1 MFKSRG
7 GKFSSV
13 FGTSKDKINQ
23 ETPWHTG
30 NSAPRKLL
38 KYYLTAYHGTYCQE
52 EISSLLQNNFQSPN
66 DSCINLR

>member
-52 EISSLLQNNFQSPN
+52 EKSPAFSRIISSHLMIPVLT
-66 DSCINLR
+66 